1 MKAGL
6 NSMVSVL
13 GICVGMVYNSELY
26 LKNFIYLFML
36 QMIVKRGV
44 IMINVAINGFGRI
57 GRMVFRAA
65 WNDKKINIV
74 AVNDLT
80 DNKTLAHLLKY
91 DSVHG
96 VFPEQVSYGDGHLKV
111 GNKKIQVLA
120 EKEPIKLPWKK
131 LKIDVVVESTGRFTD
146 PYKAAAHLN
155 AGAQKVLI
163 SAPCKC
169 EAEKVCPVNTATLVL
184 GVNDHSYDKKKHH
197 VISNASCTTNC
208 VAPVLKVIQDNV
220 GIKRCFFTT
229 VHAYTS
235 SQKMVDGPDKNL
247 RRARAAA
254 INIIPTST
262 GADIAAVEAIP
273 ELRGKVRGLAF
284 RVPVPDGSVT
294 DFTIETMRD
303 VLPEEI
309 NTLFRKAAAGKM
321 KGIIE
326 YSEDELV
333 SSDIIHNPHSAVLDA
348 KLTSVVSNKFLK
360 IVAWYDNEWGY
371 SCRMVDM
378 IKKIA

>member
-1 MKAGL
+1 M
-6 NSMVSVL
+6 S
-13 GICVGMVYNSELY
+13 
-26 LKNFIYLFML
+26 
-36 QMIVKRGV
+36 
-44 IMINVAINGFGRI
+44 INVAINGFGRI

-65 WNDKKINIV
+65 WADKKINIV

-80 DNKTLAHLLKY
+80 DNRTLSHLLKY

-96 VFPEQVSYGDGHLKV
+96 VFPENVSFNNSHLIV
-111 GNKKIQVLA
+111 GKKKILVLA
-120 EKEPIKLPWKK
+120 EKEPSKLPWKK

-155 AGAQKVLI
+155 AGARKVLI

-169 EAEKVCPVNTATLVL
+169 EADKVCPTNTATLVM
-184 GVNDHSYDKKKHH
+184 GVNDHTYNKKKHH
-197 VISNASCTTNC
+197 IISNASCTTNC
-208 VAPVLKVIQDNV
+208 VAPVLKVIEDYI

-247 RRARAAA
+247 RRARAAG

-262 GADIAAVEAIP
+262 GADVAAVEAIP
-273 ELRGKVRGLAF
+273 ELQGKVRGLAF

-294 DFTIETMRD
+294 DFTIETIRE
-303 VLPEEI
+303 VLPDEV
-309 NTLFRKAAAGKM
+309 NTLFRKAAQGKL
-321 KGIIE
+321 KGILQ

-333 SSDIIHNPHSAVLDA
+333 STDIIHNSHSAVFDA
-348 KLTSVVSNKFLK
+348 KLTNVVAGKFLK

-371 SCRMVDM
+371 SSRIVDM

>member
-1 MKAGL
+1 M
-6 NSMVSVL
+6 S
-13 GICVGMVYNSELY
+13 
-26 LKNFIYLFML
+26 
-36 QMIVKRGV
+36 
-44 IMINVAINGFGRI
+44 INVAINGFGRI

-65 WNDKKINIV
+65 WGDKKINIV

-96 VFPEQVSYGDGHLKV
+96 LFHEEVKPSDGYLTV
-111 GNKKIQVLA
+111 GKKKIKVLA
-120 EKEPIKLPWKK
+120 EQDPSKLPWGK
-131 LKIDVVVESTGRFTD
+131 LNVDVVVESTGRFTD
-146 PYKAAAHLN
+146 PYKAAVHLK
-155 AGAQKVLI
+155 AGAKRVLI

-169 EAEKVCPVNTATLVL
+169 EAEKVCPVNTATLVM
-184 GVNDHSYDKKKHH
+184 GVNEHTYNKKKHKI
-197 VISNASCTTNC
+197 ISNASCTTNC
-208 VAPVLKVIQDNV
+208 VAPVLKVVQDHI

-247 RRARAAA
+247 RRARAAG

-262 GADIAAVEAIP
+262 GADVAAVEAIP
-273 ELRGKVRGLAF
+273 ELQGKVRGLAF

-294 DFTIETMRD
+294 DFTIETMRE
-303 VLPEEI
+303 VLPDEV
-309 NTLFRKAAAGKM
+309 NTLFRKAAAGKL
-321 KGIIE
+321 KGILQ

-333 SSDIIHNPHSAVLDA
+333 STDIIHNSHSAIFDA
-348 KLTSVVSNKFLK
+348 KLTNVVNGKFLK

-371 SCRMVDM
+371 SCRVVDM
-378 IKKIA
+378 IKTIS

>member
-1 MKAGL
+1 M
-6 NSMVSVL
+6 S
-13 GICVGMVYNSELY
+13 
-26 LKNFIYLFML
+26 
-36 QMIVKRGV
+36 
-44 IMINVAINGFGRI
+44 INVAINGFGRI

-65 WNDKKINIV
+65 QGDRKINIV

-96 VFPEQVSYGDGHLKV
+96 VLPENISYNDKYLLV
-111 GNKKIQVLA
+111 GKKKILVLA
-120 EKEPIKLPWKK
+120 EKEPANLPWKK

-146 PYKAAAHLN
+146 PYKAAAHLD
-155 AGAQKVLI
+155 AGAKKVLI

-169 EAEKVCPVNTATLVL
+169 EAEKVCPLNTATLVM
-184 GVNDHSYDKKKHH
+184 GVNDHKYNKKIHH

-208 VAPVLKVIQDNV
+208 VAPVLKVVQDSI

-235 SQKMVDGPDKNL
+235 SQKTVDGPDKNL
-247 RRARAAA
+247 RRARAAG

-262 GADIAAVEAIP
+262 GADVAAVEAIP
-273 ELRGKVRGLAF
+273 ELQGKVRGLAF

-303 VLPEEI
+303 VIPEEV
-309 NTLFRKAAAGKM
+309 NALFRKAAAGKL
-321 KGIIE
+321 KGILQ

-333 SSDIIHNPHSAVLDA
+333 STDIIHNSHSAIFDA
-348 KLTSVVSNKFLK
+348 KLTNVVNGKFLK
-360 IVAWYDNEWGY
+360 VVAWYDNEWGY
-371 SCRMVDM
+371 SSRMVDM

>member
-1 MKAGL
+1 
-6 NSMVSVL
+6 
-13 GICVGMVYNSELY
+13 
-26 LKNFIYLFML
+26 
-36 QMIVKRGV
+36 
-44 IMINVAINGFGRI
+44 MINVAINGFGRI
-57 GRMVFRAA
+57 GRMVLRAA

-80 DNKTLAHLLKY
+80 DNKTLAHLLRY

-96 VFPEQVSYGDGHLKV
+96 IFQENVSYDNSHLIIGK
-111 GNKKIQVLA
+111 KKIQVLA
-120 EKEPIKLPWKK
+120 EKEPNKLPWKK

-146 PYKAAAHLN
+146 PYKAAAHLQ
-155 AGAQKVLI
+155 AGARKVII

-169 EAEKVCPVNTATLVL
+169 EADKVCPTNTATLVM
-184 GVNDHSYDKKKHH
+184 GVNEHRYDKKRHH
-197 VISNASCTTNC
+197 IISNASCTTNC

-235 SQKMVDGPDKNL
+235 SQKTVDGPDKNL

-262 GADIAAVEAIP
+262 GADVAAVEAIP
-273 ELRGKVRGLAF
+273 ELQGKVRGLAF

-294 DFTIETMRD
+294 DFTIETMRE
-303 VLPEEI
+303 VTPEEI
-309 NTLFRKAAAGKM
+309 NALFKKASAGKL
-321 KGIIE
+321 KGILQ

-333 SSDIIHNPHSAVLDA
+333 STDIIHNSHSTIVDA
-348 KLTSVVSNKFLK
+348 KLTNVVNGKFLK
-360 IVAWYDNEWGY
+360 VVAWYDNEWGY
-371 SCRMVDM
+371 SSRVVDM
-378 IKKIA
+378 IRKIA